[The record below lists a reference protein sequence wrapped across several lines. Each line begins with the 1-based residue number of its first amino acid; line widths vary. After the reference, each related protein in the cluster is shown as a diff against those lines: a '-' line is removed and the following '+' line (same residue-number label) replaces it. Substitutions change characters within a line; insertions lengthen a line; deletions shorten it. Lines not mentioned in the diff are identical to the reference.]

1 MADWFSFLGNALQAP
16 CPVSQSF
23 DVKLFTQLTHVYL
36 ICVLQMYVQCTVNLC
51 ITTLPSKKCP
61 SLCSRSLSPRA
72 LVGNLYTE
80 TYTVSSA
87 PISLLTST
95 SATTPSPLPT
105 AASTSASIPTQ
116 PTTANGK
123 ILCIFSFSLNRN
135 THKRTN
141 DAMLVC
147 C

>member
-1 MADWFSFLGNALQAP
+1 MADWFSLLGDALQAP
-16 CPVSQSF
+16 CPLSQSF
-23 DVKLFTQLTHVYL
+23 DVKLFTQLTHIYL
-36 ICVLQMYVQCTVNLC
+36 ICVLQMYIQCTLNLC

-61 SLCSRSLSPRA
+61 SLCSRSYSPGV

-95 SATTPSPLPT
+95 SSTTPSPLPT
-105 AASTSASIPTQ
+105 AAST
-116 PTTANGK
+116 TTANGK